1 MENIAKIS
9 NNTGFY
15 EQLFKKVLFTTSVV
29 TIVSLSYLFWIYEN
43 SDSSFLPFLIVALA
57 LIKTVFI
64 VRLTFIQLS
73 KIIGE
78 SHQLTHVLTLFG
90 VLIVLIV
97 LSFSAD
103 YLALYVLSS
112 ESFKIATVL
121 NGSSFLQFFEFTYFS
136 LITFS
141 SVGFGDIVPLT
152 ISGKLLVMMEVFLS
166 FLVLIFGIANINR
179 IHVNK

>member
-1 MENIAKIS
+1 MEDITKIS

-43 SDSSFLPFLIVALA
+43 SDSSFLPFLIVGLA

-103 YLALYVLSS
+103 YLALYVLNS

-121 NGSSFLQFFEFTYFS
+121 NGSSFLQFFEFIYFS

-166 FLVLIFGIANINR
+166 FLVLVFGIANINR

>member
-1 MENIAKIS
+1 MEDITNTSK
-9 NNTGFY
+9 NTGFY
-15 EQLFKKVLFTTSVV
+15 EQLFKKVLLTASVV
-29 TIVSLSYLFWIYEN
+29 TALSLSYALWANEN
-43 SDSSFLPFLIVALA
+43 PDSLFLPLLIVVLA
-57 LIKTVFI
+57 LVKTVFI

-78 SHQLTHVLTLFG
+78 SHQLTHVLTLFA
-90 VLIVLIV
+90 VLIVLII

-103 YLALYVLSS
+103 YQALYVLNS
-112 ESFKIATVL
+112 ENFKSAISL
-121 NGSSFLQFFEFTYFS
+121 NGSFFMQFFEFMYFS

-166 FLVLIFGIANINR
+166 FFVLVFGIANINR